1 MITTEERGLVRD
13 NIILLK
19 MLEMIDFNRKQI
31 ENSTNLLRPIFL
43 KAADRLLDLVLADLK
58 NIRLQLRKAN
68 IKWWEGEQKNLV
80 LSYHIVCRAFEDT
93 FGMTRDVAKTQLS
106 IKFGEYFALVSEPFK
121 SRSFT
126 DVANVASN
134 TVEIP

>member
-19 MLEMIDFNRKQI
+19 MLEMIDLNRNQI

-43 KAADRLLDLVLADLK
+43 KAADRLIDLILADLK
-58 NIRLQLRKAN
+58 NIRMQLRKAN
-68 IKWWEGEQKNLV
+68 IKWWEAEQKDLILN
-80 LSYHIVCRAFEDT
+80 YHIVCRGFEDT

-121 SRSFT
+121 ARSIV
-126 DVANVASN
+126 DVESVASN
-134 TVEIP
+134 TV